1 MKGQGE
7 MVAEIFMI
15 HENPEWLPPFAAAF
29 ADRNARFIDWNMAYK
44 HLDLWQIP
52 PEGVFYNRMSASS
65 FTRDHDRVPELT
77 SVTLAWLERHGR
89 RVINGSRA
97 LQLEVNKG
105 AQYAALESSGITVPR
120 TLFGLGLPAI
130 IRLLDRF
137 GDGPVILKP
146 NRGGKGSGVFGFETT
161 AAAVAA
167 IKAGDIEPSIDGVTL
182 IQSYIQ
188 SPRGIVTR
196 AEFIGGKFHY
206 AVEIDATKG
215 FELCPSEVCQMP
227 GKEAPPQFTIID
239 SIDTELQSGFE
250 AFLETNDID
259 IAGIEF
265 VTDASGNNYT
275 YDVNTNTNYNPDAE
289 KIAGRNAPAAV
300 AQFLITERDRQLSRA
315 GTKASARQRL
325 VTSISA
331 PALKA
336 AEIGTPPL

>member
-1 MKGQGE
+1 MT
-7 MVAEIFMI
+7 AEIFMI

-29 ADRNARFIDWNMAYK
+29 ADRNACFTDWNMAD
-44 HLDLWQIP
+44 HDLDLGQTP

-65 FTRDHDRVPELT
+65 FTRGHDRVPELT
-77 SVTLAWLERHGR
+77 SITLAWLERHGR

-97 LQLEVNKG
+97 LQLEVNKA
-105 AQYAALESSGITVPR
+105 AQYAALEAAGITVPR
-120 TLFGLGLPAI
+120 TLVGLGFPAI
-130 IRLLDRF
+130 TRLLDRF
-137 GDGPVILKP
+137 GEGPVILKP
-146 NRGGKGSGVFGFETT
+146 NRGGKGSGVAGFET
-161 AAAVAA
+161 AAAAAAA

-182 IQSYIQ
+182 VQSYIQ

-239 SIDTELQSGFE
+239 SIDPELQRGFE
-250 AFLETNDID
+250 TFLEVNDVD

-265 VTDASGNNYT
+265 VTDVNGHSYT

-289 KIAGRNAPAAV
+289 KIAARNAPAAV
-300 AQFLITERDRQLSRA
+300 AQFLITELDRQLH
-315 GTKASARQRL
+315 TAR
-325 VTSISA
+325 
-331 PALKA
+331 
-336 AEIGTPPL
+336 

>member
-1 MKGQGE
+1 MT
-7 MVAEIFMI
+7 AEIFMI

-29 ADRNARFIDWNMAYK
+29 ADRNACFTDWNMAD
-44 HLDLWQIP
+44 HDLDLGQTP

-65 FTRDHDRVPELT
+65 FTRGHDRVPELT
-77 SVTLAWLERHGR
+77 SITLAWLERHGR

-97 LQLEVNKG
+97 LQLEVNKA
-105 AQYAALESSGITVPR
+105 AQYAALEATGITVPR
-120 TLFGLGLPAI
+120 TLVGLGFPAI
-130 IRLLDRF
+130 TRLLDRF
-137 GDGPVILKP
+137 GEGPVILKP
-146 NRGGKGSGVFGFETT
+146 NRGGKGSGVVGFET
-161 AAAVAA
+161 AAAAAAA

-182 IQSYIQ
+182 VQSYIQ

-239 SIDTELQSGFE
+239 SIDPELQRGFE
-250 AFLETNDID
+250 TFLEVNDVD

-265 VTDASGNNYT
+265 VTDVNGHSYT

-289 KIAGRNAPAAV
+289 KIAARNAPAAV
-300 AQFLITERDRQLSRA
+300 AQFLITELDRQLH
-315 GTKASARQRL
+315 TAR
-325 VTSISA
+325 
-331 PALKA
+331 
-336 AEIGTPPL
+336 

>member
-1 MKGQGE
+1 MK
-7 MVAEIFMI
+7 AEIFMI

-29 ADRNARFIDWNMAYK
+29 ADRDACFTDWNMAD
-44 HLDLWQIP
+44 HDLDLGQTP

-65 FTRDHDRVPELT
+65 FTRGHDRVPELT
-77 SVTLAWLERHGR
+77 SITLAWLERHGR

-97 LQLEVNKG
+97 LQLEVNKA
-105 AQYAALESSGITVPR
+105 AQYAALEAAGITVPR
-120 TLFGLGLPAI
+120 TLVGLGFPAI
-130 IRLLDRF
+130 TRLLDRF
-137 GDGPVILKP
+137 GEGPVILKP
-146 NRGGKGSGVFGFETT
+146 NRGGKGSGVVGFET
-161 AAAVAA
+161 AAAAAAA

-182 IQSYIQ
+182 VQSYIQ

-239 SIDTELQSGFE
+239 SIDPELQRGFE
-250 AFLETNDID
+250 TFLEVNDID

-265 VTDASGNNYT
+265 VTDVNGHSYT

-289 KIAGRNAPAAV
+289 KIAARNAPAAV
-300 AQFLITERDRQLSRA
+300 AQFLITELDRQLHTAR
-315 GTKASARQRL
+315 TKAATAQRP
-325 VTSISA
+325 VTTA
-331 PALKA
+331 
-336 AEIGTPPL
+336 

>member
-1 MKGQGE
+1 MT
-7 MVAEIFMI
+7 AEIFMI

-29 ADRNARFIDWNMAYK
+29 ADRNACFTDWNMAD
-44 HLDLWQIP
+44 HDLDLGQTP

-65 FTRDHDRVPELT
+65 FTRGHDRVPELT
-77 SVTLAWLERHGR
+77 SITLAWLERHGR

-97 LQLEVNKG
+97 LQLEVNKA
-105 AQYAALESSGITVPR
+105 AQYAALESAGITVPR
-120 TLFGLGLPAI
+120 TLVGLGFPAI
-130 IRLLDRF
+130 TRLLDRF
-137 GDGPVILKP
+137 GEGPVILKP
-146 NRGGKGSGVFGFETT
+146 NRGGKGSGVVGFET
-161 AAAVAA
+161 AAAAATA

-182 IQSYIQ
+182 VQSYIQ

-239 SIDTELQSGFE
+239 SIDPELQRGFE
-250 AFLETNDID
+250 TFLEVNDVD

-265 VTDASGNNYT
+265 VTDVNGHSYT

-289 KIAGRNAPAAV
+289 KIAARNAPAAV
-300 AQFLITERDRQLSRA
+300 AQFLITELDRQLH
-315 GTKASARQRL
+315 TAR
-325 VTSISA
+325 
-331 PALKA
+331 
-336 AEIGTPPL
+336 